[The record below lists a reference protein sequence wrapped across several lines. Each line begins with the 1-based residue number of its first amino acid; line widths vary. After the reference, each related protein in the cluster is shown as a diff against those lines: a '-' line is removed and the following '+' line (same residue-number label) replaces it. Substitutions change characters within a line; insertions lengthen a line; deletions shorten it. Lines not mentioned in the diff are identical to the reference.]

1 MHVCYFS
8 KKCRFC
14 QAFFE
19 ELSKTPYAREIRFL
33 CVDPSPSRPPLP
45 AWLKSVPTLI
55 VQGESSP
62 RIGPSAVNSWLAE
75 RRMMDVG
82 STGGG
87 SKGGGVPTYSA
98 TVSTVPTPSSKLP
111 EPISANTQGDSKQS
125 PPVLAGSEMEG
136 PQAWHGEMDGSSW
149 SDGYSFLND
158 TFTSERGY
166 NPIVRNFESLVS
178 VPTGPGGVGSVG
190 GGHSAPP
197 AQRSA
202 KEEKLLKDFEAYS
215 KSRDMEFSAPQ
226 RKG

>member
-19 ELSKTPYAREIRFL
+19 ELSKTPYTREIRFI

-55 VQGESSP
+55 VEGEASP
-62 RIGPSAVNSWLAE
+62 RVGPSSVNNWLAE
-75 RRMMDVG
+75 RRMA
-82 STGGG
+82 GGG
-87 SKGGGVPTYSA
+87 GGGGGVPSYSTPA
-98 TVSTVPTPSSKLP
+98 VSTIPAMSAKLP
-111 EPISANTQGDSKQS
+111 EPISANTPADSKQG
-125 PPVLAGSEMEG
+125 PPDLPGSHMDG

-158 TFTSERGY
+158 NFTSERGY
-166 NPIVRNFESLVS
+166 NPIVRNFESLVATPS
-178 VPTGPGGVGSVG
+178 MGGMGGGVGG
-190 GGHSAPP
+190 GGMAGNAPV
-197 AQRSA
+197 QRSA

-215 KSRDMEFSAPQ
+215 KSRDMEFSAPK
-226 RKG
+226 RMG